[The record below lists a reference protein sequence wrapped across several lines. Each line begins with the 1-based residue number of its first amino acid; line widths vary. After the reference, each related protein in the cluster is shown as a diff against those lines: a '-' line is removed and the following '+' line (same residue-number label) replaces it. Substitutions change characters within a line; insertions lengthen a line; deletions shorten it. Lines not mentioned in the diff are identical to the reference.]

1 MNYLDFILGGLILYG
16 AVKGFFKGFIIE
28 AASLLALLL
37 GVVCA
42 LLFSASLGN
51 LLTTYFKDSP
61 IPPAGVIFFGVFI
74 AVIIGVNLL
83 ARFIT
88 KLLKM
93 AALGFVNRVFGA
105 VFGGLKFALA
115 LSALLLLVGQ
125 FSFLFQF
132 FDTQILD
139 ESLLYQPLKSLGK
152 SLFEWA
158 VEYKEVFPQQLV

>member
-1 MNYLDFILGGLILYG
+1 
-16 AVKGFFKGFIIE
+16 
-28 AASLLALLL
+28 
-37 GVVCA
+37 
-42 LLFSASLGN
+42 
-51 LLTTYFKDSP
+51 
-61 IPPAGVIFFGVFI
+61 
-74 AVIIGVNLL
+74 
-83 ARFIT
+83 
-88 KLLKM
+88 M

-115 LSALLLLVGQ
+115 LSAVLLLVDQ

-152 SLFEWA
+152 SLFEWV